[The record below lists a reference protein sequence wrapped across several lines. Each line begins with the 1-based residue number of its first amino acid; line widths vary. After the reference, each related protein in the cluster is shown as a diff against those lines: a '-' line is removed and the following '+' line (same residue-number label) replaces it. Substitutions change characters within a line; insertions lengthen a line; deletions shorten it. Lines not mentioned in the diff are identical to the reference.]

1 MKTIAAF
8 AFTFI
13 KSNKKLKA
21 MKRLWNFRNKEY
33 IMTFKSY
40 GNYSLNG
47 YHCTDSYIWDHVN
60 NDENLKKRGE
70 ARRAAE
76 LFVKRHQV

>member
-1 MKTIAAF
+1 M
-8 AFTFI
+8 FTFI

-21 MKRLWNFRNKEY
+21 MKRRWNFRNKEY
-33 IMTFKSY
+33 TMIFLSY

-47 YHCTDSYIWDHVN
+47 YHCTDSYIWDHVTD
-60 NDENLKKRGE
+60 DENMKKRGE

-76 LFVKRHQV
+76 LFVARHQV